1 MPVKI
6 LVVDDEPD
14 LEILIR
20 RKFRRKIRADE
31 MELLFAH
38 NGLEALEVLKEH
50 EDIDLLVTDINMP
63 EMDGL
68 TLLNE
73 ISSLDRIMKSVV
85 MSAYGDL
92 DNIRTAMNRGAFDF
106 ITKPIDFNDFEITL
120 EKTLA
125 EVALLKK
132 GFAASQKF
140 QEEKNRRLRA
150 ESSRRFKEQFLANMS
165 HEIRTPMNAV
175 VGITNLL
182 LKKEPRPDQ
191 TEYLQIVKQSAQ
203 NLLVIINDILDLSK
217 IEAGKMEFEDQPFSV
232 RQVLRNVVKM
242 LDFKAQEKN
251 LQLSSSIHEDVPKAV
266 SGDVARLTQVLM
278 NLVGNAI
285 KFTEVGKVAIFAKVE
300 EFDTEKNTASICF
313 AIEDTG
319 IGIEEHKIDS
329 IFDTFSQADSSISR
343 RFGGTGLG
351 LSISK
356 QLVDL
361 QGGTLKVESEWQK
374 GSTFSFVIPYKI
386 SDEAE
391 LKDFQPLLSEE
402 NNKKSLKNARI
413 LLVEDNEF
421 NQIVALD
428 TLKLLIENVQIDIA
442 ENGQIAVNM
451 LQDSKKQYDIV
462 LMDIS
467 MPVMNG
473 YEATTHIRQKLPAP
487 INEIPVMAMTAS
499 ATTAEIERCF
509 EVGMNEYIAKPF
521 LEDELVQKLSQLYLK
536 IEAPSEN
543 GVNKTDKKAKPKKLG
558 SVLDMSFLEKFT
570 KGDSAKMAKY
580 IKIFLKN
587 APEQLTSLNENL
599 DAHNWNQLRATAHSL
614 KSQLRYMGVFPL
626 KDTIQT
632 VENNASEQIAL
643 DALPPLVA
651 KVTRITQQAI
661 KELEEKL
668 TSLNNL

>member
-1 MPVKI
+1 MSVKI

-20 RKFRRKIRADE
+20 RKFRRKIRANE

-38 NGLEALEVLKEH
+38 NGVEALKLLNEH
-50 EDIDLLVTDINMP
+50 EDVDLVVTDINMP

-73 ISSLDRIMKSVV
+73 IGTLDRIMKAVV

-92 DNIRTAMNRGAFDF
+92 DNIRTAMNRGSFDF
-106 ITKPIDFNDFEITL
+106 ITKPIDFKDFEITIN
-120 EKTLA
+120 KSLA

-132 GFAASQKF
+132 GFSATQKF
-140 QEEKNRRLRA
+140 KEEKDRRMRA
-150 ESSRRFKEQFLANMS
+150 ETSRRFKEQFLANMS

-182 LKKEPRPDQ
+182 LKKSPREDQ

-217 IEAGKMEFEDQPFSV
+217 IEAGKMEFEDHPFSIHQIV
-232 RQVLRNVVKM
+232 RNVVKM
-242 LDFKAQEKN
+242 LDFKAQEKK
-251 LQLSSSIHEDVPKAV
+251 LQLSSHIHSNVPKAV

-285 KFTEVGKVAIFAKVE
+285 KFTEEGEVNISVE
-300 EFDTEKNTASICF
+300 VEKMEEDTNTTQINF
-313 AIEDTG
+313 AISDTG
-319 IGIEEHKIDS
+319 IGIEAPKINS

-361 QGGTLKVESEWQK
+361 QGGALKVESEWQK
-374 GSTFSFVIPYKI
+374 GSTFSFMIPFKMANESELAEYTP
-386 SDEAE
+386 SDAD
-391 LKDFQPLLSEE
+391 K
-402 NNKKSLKNARI
+402 NNQQALKNVRI

-421 NQIVALD
+421 NQVVAVD
-428 TLKLLIENVQIDIA
+428 TLKLLVENLQIDIA
-442 ENGQIAVNM
+442 ENGQIAIDQ
-451 LQDSKKQYDIV
+451 LQRKEYDIV

-473 YEATTHIRQKLPAP
+473 YEATTHIRQKLRKP
-487 INEIPVMAMTAS
+487 ISQIPIMAMTAS
-499 ATTAEIERCF
+499 ATTSEIERCF
-509 EVGMNEYIAKPF
+509 EVGMDEYIAKPF
-521 LEDELVQKLSQLYLK
+521 LEDELLQKLSQLFHK
-536 IEAPSEN
+536 TGSSTKN
-543 GVNKTDKKAKPKKLG
+543 GATKQPKTRKKTALG
-558 SVLDMSFLEKFT
+558 SVLNMAFLEKFT
-570 KGDSAKMAKY
+570 KKDPSKMSKY
-580 IKIFLKN
+580 INIFLKN
-587 APEQLTSLNENL
+587 APNQLESLNENL
-599 DAHNWNQLRATAHSL
+599 EANNWNQLRATAHSL

-626 KDTIQT
+626 AETIQT
-632 VENNASEQIAL
+632 VENNAAEEIAL
-643 DALPPLVA
+643 DALPSLVA

-661 KELEEKL
+661 KELQEKL
-668 TSLNNL
+668 QSLNNS

>member
-38 NGLEALEVLKEH
+38 NGVEALKVLAEH
-50 EDIDLLVTDINMP
+50 EDVDLVVTDINMP

-73 ISSLDRIMKSVV
+73 ISTLDRIMKSVV

-106 ITKPIDFNDFEITL
+106 ITKPIDFKDFEITIDRS
-120 EKTLA
+120 LA
-125 EVALLKK
+125 EVALLQK
-132 GFAASQKF
+132 GFSASQKF
-140 QEEKNRRLRA
+140 QEEKDRRMRA
-150 ESSRRFKEQFLANMS
+150 ETSRRFKEQFLANMS

-217 IEAGKMEFEDQPFSV
+217 IEAGKMEFEDHPFSV
-232 RQVLRNVVKM
+232 HQVLRNVVKM
-242 LDFKAQEKN
+242 LDFKAQEKG
-251 LQLSSSIHEDVPKAV
+251 LQLLSHIHEDVPKAV
-266 SGDVARLTQVLM
+266 SGDVARLTQILM

-285 KFTEVGKVAIFAKVE
+285 KFTEKGEVRISVE
-300 EFDTEKNTASICF
+300 VDSHETDTSIVHISF
-313 AIEDTG
+313 AIADTG
-319 IGIEEHKIDS
+319 IGIEPHKIDS

-361 QGGTLKVESEWQK
+361 QGGTLKVESEWNK
-374 GSTFSFVIPYKI
+374 GSTFSFMIPFKI
-386 SDEAE
+386 TDEAL
-391 LKDFQPLLSEE
+391 LKEYIPSLTDE
-402 NNKKSLKNARI
+402 NNKKSLENVRI

-421 NQIVALD
+421 NQVVAVD
-428 TLKLLIENVQIDIA
+428 TLKLLVEDLHIDIA
-442 ENGQIAVNM
+442 ENGQIAIDM
-451 LQDSKKQYDIV
+451 LQSKEYDIV

-473 YEATTHIRQKLPAP
+473 YEATIHIRKKLPKPSSQVP
-487 INEIPVMAMTAS
+487 IMAMTAS

-521 LEDELVQKLSQLYLK
+521 LEEELLQKLSQLFHK
-536 IEAPSEN
+536 VEKPTKN
-543 GVNKTDKKAKPKKLG
+543 GVKKVDTDSQPKTLG
-558 SVLDMSFLEKFT
+558 SVLDMAFLEKFT
-570 KGDSAKMAKY
+570 KNDPAKMAKY
-580 IKIFLKN
+580 INIFLKN
-587 APEQLTSLNENL
+587 APSQLESLNEHL
-599 DAHNWNQLRATAHSL
+599 EAHNWNQLRASAHSL

-632 VENNASEQIAL
+632 VENNAAEQIAL

-661 KELEEKL
+661 KELQEKL
-668 TSLNNL
+668 LTLNNS